1 MLFHRYLQ
9 FNLLS
14 LCLGADNSISSDE
27 YEDIKDELVL
37 FMFGLGSILYKL
49 RTMGIN
55 KYKIWLPVI
64 FSRIGY
70 EFI

>member
-37 FMFGLGSILYKL
+37 FMFGFMNLSEKL
-49 RTMGIN
+49 
-55 KYKIWLPVI
+55 L
-64 FSRIGY
+64 FS
-70 EFI
+70 